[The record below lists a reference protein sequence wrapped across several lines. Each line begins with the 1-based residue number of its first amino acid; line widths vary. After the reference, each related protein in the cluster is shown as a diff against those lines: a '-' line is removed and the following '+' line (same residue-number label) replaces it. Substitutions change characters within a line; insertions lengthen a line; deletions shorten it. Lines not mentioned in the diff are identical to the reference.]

1 MATLRN
7 PLQRTPARGTRQV
20 PNQDDEVLDLDIEE
34 LEERIA
40 PLYSRR
46 PPLN

>member
-7 PLQRTPARGTRQV
+7 PLQRIPGGGTRQV
-20 PNQDDEVLDLDIEE
+20 PNKDDEVLDLDIEE

-40 PLYSRR
+40 PLRR

>member
-1 MATLRN
+1 MTTLRN

-20 PNQDDEVLDLDIEE
+20 PNQDEVLGLDIEE

>member
-7 PLQRTPARGTRQV
+7 PLQRIPVGGTRQV
-20 PNQDDEVLDLDIEE
+20 PNQDEVLDLHIEA

-40 PLYSRR
+40 PLFFRR
-46 PPLN
+46 PPLK